1 MPVKYNIYYNDG
13 TNYYEKLGVEC
24 QANIGGYD
32 CLGCI
37 TVYSGNTYWVMVR
50 AVDSSTPPHEDPNTV
65 EISFFVF

>member
-1 MPVKYNIYYNDG
+1 MKYNIYYNDG

-24 QANIGGYD
+24 KANIGGYD

-37 TVYSGNTYWVMVR
+37 TVYSGNTYWVMVQ
-50 AVDSSTPPHEDPNTV
+50 AVDSSTPPNEDPNTV